1 MSDNASILHLATAH
15 QQQFPNITA
24 TSNRD
29 YSHHCS
35 WVHATSRIPSLSYIH
50 LLLRVPCGP
59 PLSPSEEALSPSRA
73 AASDRV
79 VATNHHHVE
88 LALQHCPISQVHPWC
103 SWLQLRWLRLPLS
116 AQPSADARLQLMV
129 KRRAVLT
136 LLFGKICFPKIA
148 RKVPGEVG
156 ETV

>member
-15 QQQFPNITA
+15 QQQFPNTTT

-29 YSHHCS
+29 HSCHCS
-35 WVHATSRIPSLSYIH
+35 WVHAASRNPSLSYTH
-50 LLLRVPCGP
+50 LSLRVPCGP
-59 PLSPSEEALSPSRA
+59 PLSPGDETLSPSRA

-79 VATNHHHVE
+79 VAVNHHHVE
-88 LALQHCPISQVHPWC
+88 LALQHCPISQIHPRC

-116 AQPSADARLQLMV
+116 AQPNVNARLQLMA

-136 LLFGKICFPKIA
+136 LLFGKIRFPKIA
-148 RKVPGEVG
+148 RKVTGEVG
-156 ETV
+156 EMV